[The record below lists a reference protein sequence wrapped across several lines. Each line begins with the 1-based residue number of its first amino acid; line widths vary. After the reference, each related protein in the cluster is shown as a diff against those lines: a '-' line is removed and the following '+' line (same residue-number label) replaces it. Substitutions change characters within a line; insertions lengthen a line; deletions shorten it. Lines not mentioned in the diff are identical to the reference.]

1 MNIHMFIHS
10 CQDKVLTIIFLLN
23 FFQNIFDTTGI
34 FDPTDCEVDDQ
45 SSPLRVLNLALT
57 EAEGERSQE
66 ETAEFF
72 SLRLDT
78 EPWGIHSKVVL
89 QLKPVV
95 EQDNWLSCP
104 EIDVTRLLTGETK
117 RWSPCEQRVS
127 IVYIYKMF
135 IHIFFH

>member
-23 FFQNIFDTTGI
+23 FFQNIFDTTDI
-34 FDPTDCEVDDQ
+34 FDPNDCQVGENQ
-45 SSPLRVLNLALT
+45 ATRVLNLALT
-57 EAEGERSQE
+57 EAEGEKSQE

-72 SLRLDT
+72 SLLLDT
-78 EPWGIHSKVVL
+78 QPWGIYCKVVL

-127 IVYIYKMF
+127 IIYIYKMF